1 MALNNDRVGGPAS
14 RQRKAIVEAKDKTER
29 VKDELAIAGAELH
42 LSNVALDRT
51 LPAAEKKGDVRKAL
65 EQNAKVEEKVA
76 DAADELHDVKELL
89 EEEIAERH
97 RLEAELAQRPAPS

>member
-1 MALNNDRVGGPAS
+1 MALNNDRVGETAS
-14 RQRKAIVEAKDKTER
+14 HLKPIVEAKQRTEH
-29 VKDELAIAGAELH
+29 VKEELAIAGAELH
-42 LSNVALDRT
+42 LSNVALDKS
-51 LPAAEKKGDVRKAL
+51 LPAAEKKGDVQKAL

-76 DAADELHDVKELL
+76 DAAEELHDVQELL